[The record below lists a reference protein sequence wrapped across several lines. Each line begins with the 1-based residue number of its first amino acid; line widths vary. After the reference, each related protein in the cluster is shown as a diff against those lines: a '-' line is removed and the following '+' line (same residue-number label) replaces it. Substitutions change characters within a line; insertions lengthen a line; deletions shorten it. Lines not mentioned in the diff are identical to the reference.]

1 MAALQTLTI
10 PIQGMD
16 CAECTQHV
24 GQAISKLDGVASV
37 DVLLATEKAIIRLD
51 PAKVTMPALRKA
63 VASAG
68 DYSVP
73 EGAPTGS
80 GEKEYPVARE
90 GVYILRMPSGIFNS
104 TVHSLSSGNGK
115 IFTISAP
122 GYPCNAEMAQLF

>member
-1 MAALQTLTI
+1 
-10 PIQGMD
+10 MD
-16 CAECTQHV
+16 YAECTQHV

-51 PAKVTMPALRKA
+51 PAKVTMPALREA

-73 EGAPTGS
+73 ESAPSGS

-90 GVYILRMPSGIFNS
+90 GGVHPTDAERYLQLNS
-104 TVHSLSSGNGK
+104 PLALIGQWKDLYNFCTQDIRKLLSS
-115 IFTISAP
+115 
-122 GYPCNAEMAQLF
+122 LFCRC

>member
-1 MAALQTLTI
+1 MWPNSRGCTRGNKNGTLSFPAAPKFVKGSKKAALQTLTI

-37 DVLLATEKAIIRLD
+37 DVLLASEKAIIRLD

-73 EGAPTGS
+73 ESAPSGS
-80 GEKEYPVARE
+80 G
-90 GVYILRMPSGIFNS
+90 
-104 TVHSLSSGNGK
+104 
-115 IFTISAP
+115 
-122 GYPCNAEMAQLF
+122 